1 MAADM
6 KMCSICQHGVLSGED
21 QRAMLCGCLFHM
33 ECLETYIDTVQ
44 TTLVDCACPN
54 CRWTA
59 DNAASAEAN
68 MVHTIVDESQAEAA
82 DTAETSAVAP
92 IPGTSAGEQ
101 PPETSADEATP
112 AASEDAP
119 IAIVSAVP
127 ARPKGRRVLQR
138 VRPAPSPP
146 GSPQSV
152 GSVASTAASITSARV
167 APQLS
172 GNAIGISAPRFPKSE
187 YRCSLC
193 AGPLLNLKC
202 RLVNK
207 TAKKWKCSVCACKI
221 TQLHDVF
228 GTWPTAEFKRM
239 SDEEQA
245 KFFKDCGAVRKRDD
259 LAEFAKTVFETFTV
273 EAKVYYDGGE
283 FLPLTVWE
291 TRGFDSRLIEAASD
305 PSDIME
311 HPVLGITYRVSIVS
325 TGLKGE
331 TGTRSSSVAEAEHYR
346 SHVPVQDVF
355 PAATAKKRSRNSS
368 SSSSSS
374 NNKKRKREK
383 KGRKALKKA
392 KDQEKALK
400 LKAKAD
406 DASKKKRKILA
417 AKFLSKLEPALLAL
431 ESNLCSGSSE
441 SLSPLVKSSAADILT
456 KMKKA
461 RLDVKATIDDPSTE
475 LAYESEYINQ
485 LVSNAKKAN
494 AVVTSALASVARFNL

>member
-1 MAADM
+1 
-6 KMCSICQHGVLSGED
+6 
-21 QRAMLCGCLFHM
+21 
-33 ECLETYIDTVQ
+33 
-44 TTLVDCACPN
+44 
-54 CRWTA
+54 
-59 DNAASAEAN
+59 
-68 MVHTIVDESQAEAA
+68 
-82 DTAETSAVAP
+82 
-92 IPGTSAGEQ
+92 
-101 PPETSADEATP
+101 
-112 AASEDAP
+112 
-119 IAIVSAVP
+119 
-127 ARPKGRRVLQR
+127 
-138 VRPAPSPP
+138 
-146 GSPQSV
+146 
-152 GSVASTAASITSARV
+152 
-167 APQLS
+167 
-172 GNAIGISAPRFPKSE
+172 
-187 YRCSLC
+187 
-193 AGPLLNLKC
+193 
-202 RLVNK
+202 
-207 TAKKWKCSVCACKI
+207 
-221 TQLHDVF
+221 
-228 GTWPTAEFKRM
+228 M

-245 KFFKDCGAVRKRDD
+245 KFFKDCGAIAKRGD
-259 LAEFAKTVFETFTV
+259 LAEFAKTMFEKFTV
-273 EAKVYYDGGE
+273 EAKVYYNGGE

-305 PSDIME
+305 PSDVME

-346 SHVPVQDVF
+346 SHEQLVPVPAVF
-355 PAATAKKRSRNSS
+355 PAETAKKRSRNSS

-406 DASKKKRKILA
+406 DASKKKRKISA

-461 RLDVKATIDDPSTE
+461 RLDVKAIIDDPSTE

>member
-202 RLVNK
+202 RLVSK
-207 TAKKWKCSVCACKI
+207 TAKKWKCSVCASKI

-228 GTWPTAEFKRM
+228 GSWPTVEFKSM
-239 SDEEQA
+239 SNEEQT
-245 KFFKDCGAVRKRDD
+245 KFFKDCSAFRKRDD
-259 LAEFAKTVFETFTV
+259 LAQFAKTVFETFTV
-273 EAKVYYDGGE
+273 EAKVYYHGGE

-305 PSDIME
+305 PSDVME

-346 SHVPVQDVF
+346 SHVPVQAVF

-406 DASKKKRKILA
+406 DASKKKRKISA

>member
-6 KMCSICQHGVLSGED
+6 KICSICQDGVLSGED

-33 ECLETYIDTVQ
+33 ECLETLAETLQ

-68 MVHTIVDESQAEAA
+68 MVHTVVDESQAEAA

-187 YRCSLC
+187 FRCSLC

-207 TAKKWKCSVCACKI
+207 TKASWRCSVCSCKV

-259 LAEFAKTVFETFTV
+259 LAQFAKTVFETFTV
-273 EAKVYYDGGE
+273 EAKVYYNGEE
-283 FLPLTVWE
+283 FLPLRVWE
-291 TRGFDSRLIEAASD
+291 TLGFDARATRKPQVRAWVQLYGRRLAQRQRIA
-305 PSDIME
+305 
-311 HPVLGITYRVSIVS
+311 
-325 TGLKGE
+325 
-331 TGTRSSSVAEAEHYR
+331 
-346 SHVPVQDVF
+346 
-355 PAATAKKRSRNSS
+355 
-368 SSSSSS
+368 
-374 NNKKRKREK
+374 
-383 KGRKALKKA
+383 
-392 KDQEKALK
+392 
-400 LKAKAD
+400 
-406 DASKKKRKILA
+406 
-417 AKFLSKLEPALLAL
+417 
-431 ESNLCSGSSE
+431 
-441 SLSPLVKSSAADILT
+441 SPLRSTPA
-456 KMKKA
+456 
-461 RLDVKATIDDPSTE
+461 ID
-475 LAYESEYINQ
+475 LR
-485 LVSNAKKAN
+485 
-494 AVVTSALASVARFNL
+494 LASYYFREMA